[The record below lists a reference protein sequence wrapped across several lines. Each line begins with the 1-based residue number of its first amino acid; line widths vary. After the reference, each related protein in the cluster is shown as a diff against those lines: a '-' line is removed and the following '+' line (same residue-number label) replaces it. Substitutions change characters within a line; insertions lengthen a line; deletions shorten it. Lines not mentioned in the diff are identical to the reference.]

1 MDTKNISTPVKKD
14 NNIKREWGVA
24 ALFGLGFFVVLLLSN
39 VIDQKFNISAIFN
52 LVDFYIMIAKAFF
65 ASAIAWTIQKLV
77 FKNTLG
83 LDFGKV
89 FNDGWN
95 KFTSTEKTKWILIT
109 FLVIFVSVMF
119 NFG

>member
-1 MDTKNISTPVKKD
+1 MNTENKSTGVKKD
-14 NNIKREWGVA
+14 NNIKGDWGIA
-24 ALFGLGFFVVLLLSN
+24 ALFGVGFFVVLLLSN
-39 VIDQKFNISAIFN
+39 IIDQKFNISAIFN
-52 LVDFYIMIAKAFF
+52 LVDFYIMVAKAFF
-65 ASAIAWTIQKLV
+65 ASAIAWTIKKV
-77 FKNTLG
+77 IFKNTLG

-95 KFTSTEKTKWILIT
+95 KFTPVEKTKWILIT